1 MLVRIGRM
9 PGEHATRPTIRT
21 ADFDELMREHPG
33 VTAGE
38 SIRLGDRSGAGLDGP
53 RFELRR
59 EVSPIQI
66 RDRQTRRVLTPIYG
80 VEADGDILP
89 RAQRRTPLPDTEL
102 TLARPAR
109 SLEKPARTEVMEER
123 KEHYSGDKLA
133 RGHVDKGDYKLED

>member
-38 SIRLGDRSGAGLDGP
+38 SIGLGDRRAAGFDGP
-53 RFELRR
+53 GFELRS
-59 EVSPIQI
+59 EVRAVEQ
-66 RDRQTRRVLTPIYG
+66 RDRETRRVLTPIYG
-80 VEADGDILP
+80 VEADGEILP

-133 RGHVDKGDYKLED
+133 RGYVDKGEITN